1 MKTGILIGILLSLGG
16 LFFRNRLAL
25 GRDKRKEFNEVAT
38 PIYEKL
44 REQERIL
51 LEKNSFSD
59 GPNIA
64 DFDNLERHLHFW
76 EKPFFRK
83 TLSRYNKHQ
92 DENRYFQIRK
102 ADLFVGDMDQ
112 FIISIRQLTKYTKRQ

>member
-1 MKTGILIGILLSLGG
+1 MSTEILIGILLFLCG
-16 LFFRNRLAL
+16 LFFGNRLAL

-51 LEKNSFSD
+51 REENSFSD

-64 DFDNLERHLHFW
+64 DFDDLERYLHFW
-76 EKPFFRK
+76 KKPLFRK

-92 DENRYFQIRK
+92 DENRYFQIRN
-102 ADLFVGDMDQ
+102 ANIVRDMDQ